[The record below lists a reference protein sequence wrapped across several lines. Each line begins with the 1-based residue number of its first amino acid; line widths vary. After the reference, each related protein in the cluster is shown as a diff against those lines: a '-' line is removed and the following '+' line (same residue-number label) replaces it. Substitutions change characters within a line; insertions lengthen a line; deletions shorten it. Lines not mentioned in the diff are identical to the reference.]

1 MQYLQIVLKFLQ
13 YRQQS
18 SVDNPIFSRLMSTYL
33 SWILILYI
41 SLTTLS
47 WLSKVSNTEIF
58 ASMPYAENPDIL

>member
-1 MQYLQIVLKFLQ
+1 MQYPQIVLKFLQ

-47 WLSKVSNTEIF
+47 WLSKVSNIEIF
-58 ASMPYAENPDIL
+58 ASMPYAENLDIL

>member
-1 MQYLQIVLKFLQ
+1 MQYPQIVLKFLQ

-47 WLSKVSNTEIF
+47 WLSKVFNIEIF
-58 ASMPYAENPDIL
+58 ASMPYAENLDIL